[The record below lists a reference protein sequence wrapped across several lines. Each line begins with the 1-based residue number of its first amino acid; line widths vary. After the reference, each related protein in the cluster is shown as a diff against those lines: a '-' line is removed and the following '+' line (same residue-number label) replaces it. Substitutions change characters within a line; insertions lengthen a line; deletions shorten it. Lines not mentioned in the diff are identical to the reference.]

1 MRVYVTDGSSVC
13 LLLQN
18 LLCMCHALH
27 CFKMQD
33 KLGSME
39 EVLLQGA
46 GHRTVLSLWRKKADC
61 LIPQRTW
68 IETSGHRAGQTETT
82 NTEAKQKRANC
93 KPLRG
98 VGLCYQQW
106 AGFFSAQRWQRKGK
120 LPKNPEGYF
129 RVHSTE
135 KTLKVMGP
143 IGKDAGKDQHT
154 ITQ

>member
-1 MRVYVTDGSSVC
+1 MVAVFVCCCKSWCACAMHYTALKCKTSWAVWEKSSCRVLATE
-13 LLLQN
+13 L
-18 LLCMCHALH
+18 
-27 CFKMQD
+27 
-33 KLGSME
+33 
-39 EVLLQGA
+39 
-46 GHRTVLSLWRKKADC
+46 LWRKKADC

-68 IETSGHRAGQTETT
+68 TETSGHRAGKIETT

-143 IGKDAGKDQHT
+143 IGKNAGKDQHK